1 MKREFGFRI
10 SNFGFAR
17 KLRRAAHLLNP
28 TSEIRHPKSL
38 LLLLLPLLLVS
49 CGAFWQTDAARAV
62 ELARTGKYKDAA
74 PSLESAVNGGNFD
87 PQIVES
93 LYYSWV
99 RQGEYTKARE
109 KFEAWAAANPS
120 AAPVRLAAGRA
131 NVLVGN
137 YEAALAHFNTIVNNP
152 VVGIA
157 AQFER
162 ARVLEGTGKRDQANT
177 AYQTIIQG
185 FQSGRIRLPGD
196 LLYAARAMWATE
208 YLHDANDL
216 LKIVTQDDPKNA
228 EAFVFWGD
236 LLAEKYNEPEAIAS
250 YRDALKIDSNMPEAH
265 LGLAK
270 TTALTDPE
278 TSSKEIDTL
287 LETNPNFIDA
297 HLFIADAYIS
307 STQYEKAE
315 QEIAKATAVNP
326 NSLEALSLLASMAFV
341 RNNKAEFEKQVARV
355 LAINSAYS
363 TLYVTMADNCE
374 KLRLY
379 KEAAS
384 FAREG
389 LRLNPRD
396 FTAMSMLGVNLLRLG
411 DEEEGKATLEKAFS
425 GDPFN
430 VLNKNTLTLMDSF
443 GNFDQFEIP
452 NFKVKLHKKES
463 AALRPYVTDL
473 LERAYNTLSEKYHFK
488 PEGPITFEM
497 YPDHADFAV
506 RTFGLP
512 GIGGILGVTFGK
524 VFVMDSPTSRKPDS
538 FNWGST
544 LWHEFT
550 HVVTLQMTDNH
561 IPRWFSEGLSVY
573 EERHGFPGWGDDLKL
588 QYLGAIKAKKLL
600 PIAQLDDGFMRPK
613 YEEQVLVSYY
623 QASILCDFI
632 DMKFGFPAILKMLE
646 LYKKQSPTAEV
657 FKEALG
663 VRLEDFDKQFFA
675 WVDDKVKGIE
685 LEAFTKM
692 LESGDEAMQMG
703 DLDMAI
709 EIFKKAIAMYP
720 EYTDAHNAYESLA
733 DIYLKKGDK
742 KAATETLKQLMTY
755 SETSFKGTVTLA
767 GLLQES
773 GDTAG
778 ASRALEAAMYIRPMD
793 MEGHQKLGELLMNQK
808 QYPGATREY
817 ETLLAL
823 NVPDRAGAY
832 YKLAEANFGQGNRQ
846 DARKNVM
853 KALEIAPSYEPAQ
866 ELLLKIVR

>member
-1 MKREFGFRI
+1 MRGNVGCRMADSGCE
-10 SNFGFAR
+10 R
-17 KLRRAAHLLNP
+17 KFSRLIRLLYP
-28 TSEIRHPKSL
+28 LSAIRHPIF
-38 LLLLLPLLLVS
+38 LLLPLLLVS
-49 CGAFWQTDAARAV
+49 CGAFWQTDANRAV

-74 PSLESAVNGGNFD
+74 PALETAVNGGNFD
-87 PQIVES
+87 PQIVQS
-93 LYYSWV
+93 LYYSWI

-120 AAPVRLAAGRA
+120 AGPIRLAAGRV

-137 YEAALAHFNTIVNNP
+137 YDAALAHLNTVVNNP
-152 VVGIA
+152 AVGIA

-162 ARVLEGTGKRDQANT
+162 AKLLEGTGKRDQANT
-177 AYQTIIQG
+177 AYQAIIQD
-185 FQSGRIRLPGD
+185 FQSGRIRLPND

-208 YLHDANDL
+208 YFHDANDL

-250 YRDALKIDSNMPEAH
+250 YRDALKIDPSMPEAH

-278 TSSKEIDTL
+278 TSSKEIEEL
-287 LETNPNFIDA
+287 FQTNPNFVDA
-297 HLFIADAYIS
+297 HLFIADGYIS
-307 STQYEKAE
+307 STQYEKAAE
-315 QEIAKATAVNP
+315 EIAKATAVNP
-326 NSLEALSLLASMAFV
+326 NSLEALSLLASMGYV
-341 RNNKAEFEKQVARV
+341 RNNKADFDKHVARV
-355 LAINSAYS
+355 LQINPNYS

-379 KEAAS
+379 KDAAA

-411 DEEEGKATLEKAFS
+411 EEEEGKTTLEKSFG
-425 GDPFN
+425 GDSFN
-430 VLNKNTLTLMDSF
+430 VLTKNTLTLMDSF
-443 GNFDQFEIP
+443 ENFERFDIA

-463 AALRPYVTDL
+463 AALRPYVSDL
-473 LERAYNTLSEKYHFK
+473 LQRAYNTLSAKYNFK

-512 GIGGILGVTFGK
+512 GIGGILGVAFGK
-524 VFVMDSPTSRKPDS
+524 MFVMDSPTSRKPDS

-550 HVVTLQMTDNH
+550 HIITLQMTDNH

-573 EERHGFPGWGDDLKL
+573 EERRGFPGWGDDLKL
-588 QYLGAIKAKKLL
+588 EYLGAIKAKKLL
-600 PIAQLDDGFMRPK
+600 PVAQLDDGFMRPK

-623 QASILCDFI
+623 QASMICDYI
-632 DMKFGFPAILKMLE
+632 DMKFGFPAILKMLA
-646 LYKKQSPTAEV
+646 LYKEQKPTVDV
-657 FKEALG
+657 FKQALG
-663 VRLEDFDKQFFA
+663 ITLEDFDKQFLA
-675 WVDDKVKGIE
+675 SIDEKVRGIE
-685 LEAFTKM
+685 LEAFTK
-692 LESGDEAMQMG
+692 LLSSGDEAMEMG
-703 DLDMAI
+703 NLDMAI
-709 EIFKKAIAMYP
+709 DIFKQAIAMYP

-733 DIYLKKGDK
+733 DVYLKKGDK

-755 SETSFKGTVTLA
+755 SETSFKGTMTLA

-773 GDTAG
+773 GDIAG

-808 QYPGATREY
+808 QYPGAAREY

-846 DARKNVM
+846 NARTNVM